1 LWKAKIIE
9 PTKPPSIFL
18 VSPHRLFFLMTA
30 VYGTLAMALWL
41 GGLSGALPFGPGW
54 HGHEMIFGFV
64 GATIA
69 GFLLTAV
76 PRWTG
81 QAGLKGY
88 GLLALFGLWV
98 LGRLTMAFDG
108 PGWLD
113 MLFLPALA
121 VVVARD
127 IVAGRNWRN
136 LAIPVVLVC
145 LSILNIRFHFDS
157 GMIDASDAL
166 RASVF
171 VITALISLIGGRVIP
186 PFTSNAL
193 GIKITGGPFA
203 KVLEVA
209 SVPAVLSVAALS
221 LAAPDSALF
230 GVAALTA
237 ALVLG
242 ARMVT
247 WRLTATFK
255 SPILWVLHAGYAWLP
270 IGYCL
275 VGLAALT
282 GWPDLSNALHGL
294 TTGAV
299 GVMILAMASRAALG
313 HAGRALTANAAT
325 HAAYWLV
332 LAAAVIRVFAPADW
346 LEIAGGAWVLS
357 YGIFAIAFWP
367 VLMRPRVDG
376 NPG

>member
-1 LWKAKIIE
+1 
-9 PTKPPSIFL
+9 
-18 VSPHRLFFLMTA
+18 MTA
-30 VYGTLAMALWL
+30 VYGTLAMALWM
-41 GGLSGALPFGPGW
+41 GGLRGAVSFGPLW
-54 HGHEMIFGFV
+54 HGHEMIFGFA

-81 QAGLKGY
+81 QPGVQGVW
-88 GLLALFGLWV
+88 LLALFALWV

-108 PGWLD
+108 PDWLD

-121 VVVARD
+121 VVATRD

-145 LSILNIRFHFDS
+145 LSILNIRFHRDT
-157 GMIDASDAL
+157 GVIDASDAL

-171 VITALISLIGGRVIP
+171 VVTALISLIGGRVIP

-193 GIKITGGPFA
+193 GVKITGGPFA
-203 KVLEVA
+203 SVLEAA

-230 GVAALTA
+230 GAAALTA
-237 ALVLG
+237 ALILG

-247 WRLTATFK
+247 WRLSATFK

-282 GWPDLSNALHGL
+282 DFPDPSSALHAL
-294 TTGAV
+294 TAGAI

-313 HAGRALTANAAT
+313 HGGRALKANAAT

-332 LAAAVIRVFAPADW
+332 LAAGLIRVFAPADW
-346 LEIAGGAWVLS
+346 LEVAGGAWVLS

-376 NPG
+376 QPG